1 VRPLKRIWVL
11 QCSPWGGWP
20 ARAGQIP
27 AMCRRSS
34 AGEGKGGSYGSLA
47 LGFVGRTGTRRLRP
61 WGAPAASGAGRRGW
75 QCRRPG
81 PLVVSCRWA
90 ASCCGAR
97 VGAEDPWGAGVSGG
111 GAAPAASSLA
121 AVADGVGLRPEQG
134 GDGLIGNECRGAP
147 ACTWA
152 RPWPSRRRGAQGLG
166 RRARQGGTTV
176 TTGPTAVRPAG
187 WTRGT
192 VGILREEGGLQG
204 ALGRSTPREA
214 RGTDA

>member
-20 ARAGQIP
+20 VRAGQIS
-27 AMCRRSS
+27 AMCRRSP

-47 LGFVGRTGTRRLRP
+47 LGFVDRTGTRRLRW
-61 WGAPAASGAGRRGW
+61 WGAPAASGAGRHDW

-81 PLVVSCRWA
+81 PPAVACGCA

-111 GAAPAASSLA
+111 GAAPGASSLA
-121 AVADGVGLRPEQG
+121 AVADGVGLKPEQG
-134 GDGLIGNECRGAP
+134 GDDLMGNERRGAL

-152 RPWPSRRRGAQGLG
+152 RPRPSRQRGAQGLG
-166 RRARQGGTTV
+166 RRARQGG
-176 TTGPTAVRPAG
+176 P
-187 WTRGT
+187 
-192 VGILREEGGLQG
+192 
-204 ALGRSTPREA
+204 PR
-214 RGTDA
+214 

>member
-1 VRPLKRIWVL
+1 VRPLKRILVL
-11 QCSPWGGWP
+11 QCSPWGSWP

-47 LGFVGRTGTRRLRP
+47 LGFVGRTGTRRLRR

-81 PLVVSCRWA
+81 PPAVACGWA

-97 VGAEDPWGAGVSGG
+97 VGAEDPWGAGVSEG
-111 GAAPAASSLA
+111 GAASAACSLA

-134 GDGLIGNECRGAP
+134 GDGLIGNERRGPRPAPGRAHGHQGGAEPKVLVGVRDRGAP
-147 ACTWA
+147 
-152 RPWPSRRRGAQGLG
+152 R
-166 RRARQGGTTV
+166 
-176 TTGPTAVRPAG
+176 
-187 WTRGT
+187 
-192 VGILREEGGLQG
+192 
-204 ALGRSTPREA
+204 
-214 RGTDA
+214 